1 MKNDILNTLLR
12 GISKSLYV
20 VNEVIPIYKDTA
32 PLVKKVKGFINKDKV
47 IDKNINTNSNNN
59 IKKELEVKDK
69 NINNSPKFYL

>member
-32 PLVKKVKGFINKDKV
+32 PLVKKVKGVIGKKDNKVNKV
-47 IDKNINTNSNNN
+47 V
-59 IKKELEVKDK
+59 IKKELEDEDK
-69 NINNSPKFYL
+69 EDDNKPKFYL

>member
-32 PLVKKVKGFINKDKV
+32 PLVKKVKGVIGKKDNKVNKV
-47 IDKNINTNSNNN
+47 V
-59 IKKELEVKDK
+59 IKKELEDEDK
-69 NINNSPKFYL
+69 EDENKPKFYL

>member
-32 PLVKKVKGFINKDKV
+32 PLVKKVKGVIGKKDNKVNKV
-47 IDKNINTNSNNN
+47 I
-59 IKKELEVKDK
+59 IKKELEDEDK
-69 NINNSPKFYL
+69 EYDNKPKFYL

>member
-32 PLVKKVKGFINKDKV
+32 PLVKKVKGVISKKDNKVNKV
-47 IDKNINTNSNNN
+47 V
-59 IKKELEVKDK
+59 IKKELEVEDK
-69 NINNSPKFYL
+69 EYDNKPKFYL